1 MTETRSL
8 PLSDVRR
15 RTACLPAPPALPWA
29 GLWAARRPGLPL
41 LFLLLVPALLVLLHL
56 MRPGPAGAAP
66 AAAAAADPGM
76 IATGIVDT
84 DKDGLEDLLEDWR
97 AGRVAFAD
105 LRARATAVADVA
117 RAAAIASADPAA
129 PAAAAR
135 GGQPLPGV
143 DAAKDMS
150 PRLRL
155 LSLDVSPAQT
165 ARAVAAAGKAGA
177 CRTLFSTP
185 RFGGVTVLEVD
196 EDGLGAL
203 LAAPPGGRLLLDR
216 DGVPALDTSRR
227 MVGAH
232 RVESGGWLLGN
243 DGSFSLAIL
252 DSGCDTAHGDLGDA
266 ADDDVDGP
274 PPAVGDAGDWYPGDV
289 TWPLFSGYKVIGWH
303 DVTDDYPQAAGPWDY
318 HHHGT
323 ALASVAAGAGI
334 VDAAHRGVAPAARLV
349 VVKFYDFD
357 TVWHAW
363 AGDFLAACDWLLDH
377 HEALR
382 VGPVLVATN
391 WDAELGIATAMR
403 ELANA
408 GLMPVAAMGN
418 YGTQDGWPGW
428 PARLPTALTVGAV
441 GDDGA
446 VAAFSGRGGGVPTK
460 PDLVAPG
467 GGLLQ
472 GNGRV
477 DAADSEPD
485 DTYSGRWGTSL
496 AAAHAAGALHLL
508 DEALGEQAAW
518 LPRDLTSART
528 RLAVLRLTAAPV
540 GQAET
545 PDGSARTALPTGTA
559 PRDDRGWGLLR
570 VDAAAQALLQ
580 PLRPG
585 ADQVDSLYAG
595 ARRPV
600 VARRLDL
607 QPRVR
612 YLVEALPAPG
622 LDIELVVADPRAL
635 DTDRTGEGVTRL
647 NAAGAGTSEYTHLTA
662 TADSWQVLAVKRL
675 SGQGAVTLR
684 VREADAFPQQGAV
697 RVLPGAVTGQP
708 SCGNVA
714 GFSGPS
720 FVVPSLVASDPVA
733 RSVNL
738 LASDGTHR
746 PNWPVFVFPHVS
758 AEGGLNLPLVWN
770 LDGGAGDEI
779 VVSSE
784 YGSVYFFAPAGTY
797 QTVNLALNRA
807 LTPPVGYVTAGG
819 QKRVLVIDA
828 MGNAYAWRAGPV
840 QELAVPLGRANP
852 LPPAVGVPGPGPAE
866 CIVVAFADGT
876 VTVLDG
882 QLVALAGWPRSLGA
896 SPAGPPVLVDL
907 DRDGRHEIVVPVLQG
922 SPASVVFRVLDGDGQ
937 PGPGDGV
944 TVAGPT
950 GGGWQGLSW
959 PAVGGRP
966 DSGELHVGL
975 FGLLDNGQAG
985 AAAAWNLG
993 EARLGYDGA
1002 SVARV
1007 VPGLHVRGTTG
1018 QGELVRD
1025 VLRLAPPLA
1034 WNHRGGWGTDL
1045 APLVH
1050 LAWHELLYGLSSV
1063 TGQTTA
1069 WYLDTG
1075 DEDPLAVRRPVAVGG
1090 EPATPVPGVGATVLR
1105 VSPDLLLRLDVANR
1119 TASVVPVADLYA
1131 SDPLWATARADGRN
1145 SGAYPLVTGA
1155 SAVPL
1160 PAGGH
1165 AELSVQPNPG
1175 SGRFAFNLNGEATG
1189 GADPGFEVFDLR
1201 GRRVAV
1207 VAVSGA
1213 VAGGQGSWQAH
1224 WDGRDG
1230 DGRPVPA
1237 GTYLVRARAG
1247 GPQASARVTIV
1258 R

>member
-1 MTETRSL
+1 MTGKRPL
-8 PLSDVRR
+8 PLCDMPRR
-15 RTACLPAPPALPWA
+15 AALVPPPGFAPAILPS
-29 GLWAARRPGLPL
+29 
-41 LFLLLVPALLVLLHL
+41 LLLVLSLALC
-56 MRPGPAGAAP
+56 AAP
-66 AAAAAADPGM
+66 ATATSASAVPGGVDLRETGTLD
-76 IATGIVDT
+76 TGILDRNA
-84 DKDGLEDLLEDWR
+84 DGIEDILQHWR

-105 LRARATAVADVA
+105 LRDHATAAADAA
-117 RAAAIASADPAA
+117 RAAAAADPTA
-129 PAAAAR
+129 PAAAAPAA
-135 GGQPLPGV
+135 GTLP
-143 DAAKDMS
+143 DASDAKAAP

-155 LSLDVSPAQT
+155 LSLDVSPSVT

-177 CRTLFSTP
+177 CRALFSTP

-196 EDGLGAL
+196 EAGLGAL
-203 LAAPPGGRLLLDR
+203 LAAPPGGRLALDR
-216 DGVPALDTSRR
+216 DGVPALDVSRR
-227 MVGAH
+227 AVGAH
-232 RVESGGWLLGN
+232 RVETGSWRLGN

-266 ADDDVDGP
+266 ADDDIDGP

-289 TWPLFSGYKVIGWH
+289 SWPLFSGYKVIGWH

-323 ALASVAAGAGI
+323 ALASVAAGSGV
-334 VDAAHRGVAPAARLV
+334 VDYARRGVAPAARLV
-349 VVKFYDFD
+349 IVKFYDFD
-357 TVWHAW
+357 VVWRAW
-363 AGDFLAACDWLLDH
+363 AGDFLAACDWVLDRH
-377 HEALR
+377 QALR
-382 VGPVLVATN
+382 IGPVLVATN
-391 WDAELGIATAMR
+391 WDAELGIAGAVR
-403 ELANA
+403 ELADA
-408 GLMPVAAMGN
+408 GLLPVAAMGN
-418 YGTQDGWPGW
+418 DGTGGGWPGW
-428 PARLPTALTVGAV
+428 PARLSTALTVGAV

-472 GNGRV
+472 ANGRIE
-477 DAADSEPD
+477 AADNEPN

-496 AAAHAAGALHLL
+496 AAAHVAGALHLL

-518 LPRDLTSART
+518 LPRDATSART

-540 GQAET
+540 PSAET
-545 PDGSARTALPTGTA
+545 ADGASRMALPVGSA

-570 VDAAAQALLQ
+570 VDAAAQALLV

-585 ADQVDSLYAG
+585 ADQADSLFAG
-595 ARRPV
+595 SRRPV

-612 YLVEALPAPG
+612 YLVEALPVPG
-622 LDIELVVADPRAL
+622 LDIELVVADPRVL
-635 DTDRTGEGVTRL
+635 DGDRTGVGVTRL
-647 NAAGAGTSEYTHLTA
+647 NESGAGTSEYTYVTA
-662 TADSWQVLAVKRL
+662 TEGSWQLLAVKRL
-675 SGQGAVTLR
+675 SGQGVVTLR
-684 VREADAFPQQGAV
+684 VREAGVFPQQGGV
-697 RVLPGAVTGQP
+697 RVLPGAVTGMP

-746 PNWPVFVFPHVS
+746 TNWPVFVFPNVS

-770 LDGGAGDEI
+770 LDGAAGDEI

-797 QTVNLALNRA
+797 QTVNLALNRW
-807 LTPPVGYVTAGG
+807 LTLPVGYVTAGG
-819 QKRVLVIDA
+819 QRRVLVIDA
-828 MGNAYAWRAGPV
+828 VGNAYAWRAGPV
-840 QELAVPLGRANP
+840 QELAVPLGRGGP
-852 LPPAVGVPGPGPAE
+852 LAPAVGVLGPGPAE

-876 VTVLDG
+876 VTALDG
-882 QLVALAGWPRSLGA
+882 QLAVLPGWPRSLGA
-896 SPAGPPVLVDL
+896 QPAGPPVLVDL
-907 DRDGRHEIVVPVLQG
+907 DLDGLHEVVVPVLQG
-922 SPASVVFRVLDGDGQ
+922 LPASVVFRVLAGNGQ
-937 PGPGDGV
+937 PGPGDGAAV
-944 TVAGPT
+944 SGPT
-950 GGGWQGLSW
+950 GGGWQGVSW

-966 DSGELHVGL
+966 GTGELHIGL
-975 FGLLDNGQAG
+975 FGLLGNGQTG
-985 AAAAWNLG
+985 AAAVWNLG
-993 EARLGYDGA
+993 EARLGLDGQGF
-1002 SVARV
+1002 SRV

-1025 VLRLAPPLA
+1025 ALRLAPPLA

-1063 TGQTTA
+1063 PGQTTA

-1075 DEDPLAVRRPVAVGG
+1075 DDDPLAVRRPVATGG
-1090 EPATPVPGVGATVLR
+1090 EAAGPVPAVGATILR
-1105 VSPDLLLRLDVANR
+1105 VNADLLLRLDAANR
-1119 TASVVPVADLYA
+1119 TATITPVADLYA

-1155 SAVPL
+1155 AAA
-1160 PAGGH
+1160 PAGVVAGV
-1165 AELSVQPNPG
+1165 ELWVQPNPG
-1175 SGRFAFNLNGEATG
+1175 ADRFSFRLDGAGRAGAEA
-1189 GADPGFEVFDLR
+1189 GFEVYDLR
-1201 GRRVAV
+1201 GRRVAAV
-1207 VAVSGA
+1207 VADA
-1213 VAGGQGSWQAH
+1213 GQGSWRAA

-1230 DGRPVPA
+1230 DGRPLPA

-1247 GPQASARVTIV
+1247 GPGAAARVTIV

>member
-1 MTETRSL
+1 MAKVRPLPQCDASRCALPVTRLVAL
-8 PLSDVRR
+8 PLV
-15 RTACLPAPPALPWA
+15 
-29 GLWAARRPGLPL
+29 
-41 LFLLLVPALLVLLHL
+41 LVLALAL
-56 MRPGPAGAAP
+56 SAVPCAGAA
-66 AAAAAADPGM
+66 AAGAPNPGSSWAGVTEGDAD
-76 IATGIVDT
+76 GI
-84 DKDGLEDLLEDWR
+84 EDLLHQWR
-97 AGRVAFAD
+97 AGRVAFAE
-105 LRARATAVADVA
+105 LRRSATAAADAA
-117 RAAAIASADPAA
+117 RAAAVADAAA
-129 PAAAAR
+129 PAATAPAAA
-135 GGQPLPGV
+135 PLPDPG
-143 DAAKDMS
+143 AAKAAN

-155 LSLDVSPAQT
+155 LSLDVSPSAT

-177 CRTLFSTP
+177 CRVLFSTG

-196 EDGLGAL
+196 EAGLGAL
-203 LAAPPGGRLLLDR
+203 LAAPPGGRLVLDR
-216 DGVPALDTSRR
+216 DGVPALDASRKA
-227 MVGAH
+227 VGAH
-232 RVESGGWLLGN
+232 RVETGSWRLGN

-266 ADDDVDGP
+266 ADDDIDGP

-323 ALASVAAGAGI
+323 ALASVAAGSGI
-334 VDAAHRGVAPAARLV
+334 VDAEHRGVAPAARLV
-349 VVKFYDFD
+349 IVKFYDFD

-403 ELANA
+403 DLAAA
-408 GLMPVAAMGN
+408 GLLPVAAMGN
-418 YGTQDGWPGW
+418 YGTADGWPGW
-428 PARLPTALTVGAV
+428 PARLSTALTVGAV

-472 GNGRV
+472 ANGRV
-477 DAADSEPD
+477 EAADSEPD
-485 DTYSGRWGTSL
+485 DSYSGRWGTSL
-496 AAAHAAGALHLL
+496 AAAHAADALHLL

-518 LPRDLTSART
+518 LPRDLTAART

-540 GQAET
+540 AQAES
-545 PDGSARTALPTGTA
+545 PDGAARTALPVGTA

-570 VDAAAQALLQ
+570 VDAAAQALLL

-595 ARRPV
+595 TRRPV

-635 DTDRTGEGVTRL
+635 DTDRTGAGVTRL
-647 NAAGAGTSEYTHLTA
+647 NAGAAGTSEYTHLTA
-662 TADSWQVLAVKRL
+662 AEGSWQVLAVKRL

-684 VREADAFPQQGAV
+684 VREAGAFPQQGAV

-746 PNWPVFVFPHVS
+746 TNWPVFVFPHVS

-770 LDGGAGDEI
+770 LDGAAGDEI

-784 YGSVYFFAPAGTY
+784 YGSVYFFAPAGTF

-807 LTPPVGYVTAGG
+807 LTLPVGYVTDGG
-819 QKRVLVIDA
+819 QKRVLVIDQL
-828 MGNAYAWRAGPV
+828 GNATAWRAGPV
-840 QELAVPLGRANP
+840 QELAVPLGWTEP
-852 LPPAVGVPGPGPAE
+852 LAPAVGVLGPGPSE
-866 CIVVAFADGT
+866 CIVVAFANGV
-876 VTVLDG
+876 VTALDG
-882 QLVALAGWPRSLGA
+882 QLATLPGWPRSLGA
-896 SPAGPPVLVDL
+896 PPAGPPVLVDL
-907 DRDGRHEIVVPVLQG
+907 DRDGLHEVVVPVLQG
-922 SPASVVFRVLDGDGQ
+922 SPAAVAFRVLDGNGL
-937 PGPGDGV
+937 PGAGNGV
-944 TVAGPT
+944 VVPGPT
-950 GGGWQGLSW
+950 GGAWQGISW

-975 FGLLDNGQAG
+975 FGLLDNGQPG

-993 EARLGYDGA
+993 EARLGLDGA
-1002 SVARV
+1002 GFARV

-1025 VLRLAPPLA
+1025 VLHLAPPLA

-1050 LAWHELLYGLSSV
+1050 LSWHELLYGLSSV
-1063 TGQTTA
+1063 PGQTTA

-1075 DEDPLAVRRPVAVGG
+1075 DDDPLAVRRPVTAGG
-1090 EPATPVPGVGATVLR
+1090 EAALPVPGVGATVLR
-1105 VSPDLLLRLDVANR
+1105 VSSDLLLRLDVANR
-1119 TASVVPVADLYA
+1119 TASITPVADLYA
-1131 SDPLWATARADGRN
+1131 SDPLWASARADGRN

-1155 SAVPL
+1155 TAAPL
-1160 PAGGH
+1160 PAVDH
-1165 AELSVQPNPG
+1165 PELTVRPNPG
-1175 SGRFAFNLNGEATG
+1175 TGRFAFHLNVGVP
-1189 GADPGFEVFDLR
+1189 GAPDAAFEVFDLR

-1207 VAVSGA
+1207 IAA
-1213 VAGGQGSWQAH
+1213 DGGQAGWAAA

-1230 DGRPVPA
+1230 DGHPVPA
-1237 GTYLVRARAG
+1237 GTYLVRPRAG
-1247 GPQASARVTIV
+1247 GPQAAARVTVV